1 MMWGYGNW
9 DWSTWISIM
18 IIMLVFLL
26 MIFFTVVMLTRYVTP
41 RSMFQDQ
48 PEYRNDPRQILAERF
63 ARGEIDED
71 EYLKRKAVL
80 EKDN

>member
-9 DWSTWISIM
+9 SQSTWIPMM
-18 IIMLVFLL
+18 ILMLAFLL
-26 MIFFTVVMLTRYVTP
+26 IIIFTVVMLTRYVTP
-41 RSMFQDQ
+41 RSIFQDQ
-48 PEYRNDPRQILAERF
+48 PEYRNGPKQILRERF

-80 EKDN
+80 EKDK